1 MWLSSFIW
9 LKLTNHILGLHDLIG
24 AGRHVSRRMLDRLQL
39 TNYQPGLL
47 SRGVQLRM
55 DPTERFDRVLDT
67 AIGYAGAV
75 GVACFD
81 AMAHINERVGNLFW
95 VNGLV
100 NLLRLPF

>member
-1 MWLSSFIW
+1 
-9 LKLTNHILGLHDLIG
+9 
-24 AGRHVSRRMLDRLQL
+24 
-39 TNYQPGLL
+39 
-47 SRGVQLRM
+47 M

-81 AMAHINERVGNLFW
+81 DMAHVNERVGDLFW

-100 NLLRLPF
+100 NLFRLPF

>member
-1 MWLSSFIW
+1 
-9 LKLTNHILGLHDLIG
+9 
-24 AGRHVSRRMLDRLQL
+24 MLDRLQL
-39 TNYQPGLL
+39 ANYQAGLL
-47 SRGVQLRM
+47 SRGIWLRM

-81 AMAHINERVGNLFW
+81 DMAHINERVGDLFW
-95 VNGLV
+95 VNSLV